1 MNTRRWT
8 FHVLAFS
15 ILFAAG
21 WYKAPFS
28 TSAQEAAGS
37 ARGYRD
43 NGLRK
48 AAGLREIGPGWICFR
63 SINGK
68 DEWLTQAGS
77 AFAEKTVRYDDS
89 LIHILSEDDLWRS
102 GRKCLI
108 DEATLDDQVGLAYDY
123 TTKKFSF
130 FCVSDDKDALKLTRE
145 SLAEAEA
152 LKLLDAILTKWGKS
166 RL

>member
-1 MNTRRWT
+1 M
-8 FHVLAFS
+8 
-15 ILFAAG
+15 
-21 WYKAPFS
+21 
-28 TSAQEAAGS
+28 
-37 ARGYRD
+37 
-43 NGLRK
+43 
-48 AAGLREIGPGWICFR
+48 
-63 SINGK
+63 
-68 DEWLTQAGS
+68 TQAGS

-108 DEATLDDQVGLAYDY
+108 DEATLDEQVGLAYDY

-130 FCVSDDKDALKLTRE
+130 FCVSDDKDAL
-145 SLAEAEA
+145 AEAEA